1 MAKEKKNTHLRV
13 FLGGVGERRWILKGT
28 EVGKKKMNGERDGK
42 GGGGYEGK
50 ENMK

>member
-1 MAKEKKNTHLRV
+1 MDI
-13 FLGGVGERRWILKGT
+13 ERNRSW
-28 EVGKKKMNGERDGK
+28 EEKMNGERDGK